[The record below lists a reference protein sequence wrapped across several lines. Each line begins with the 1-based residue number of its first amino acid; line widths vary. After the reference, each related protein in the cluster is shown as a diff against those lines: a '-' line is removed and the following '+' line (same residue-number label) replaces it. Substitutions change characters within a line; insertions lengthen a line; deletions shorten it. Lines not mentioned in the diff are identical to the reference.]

1 MTCWRLTRALITPR
15 WTRILSWPRND
26 FEFSSSSSR
35 LDQRAENIVEAE
47 NSAARAK
54 ELDKERTIEF
64 MASTKA
70 VQERVQGMIRGT
82 GQGVKAAKT
91 LDLSERLLEL
101 REKMYDM
108 TH

>member
-1 MTCWRLTRALITPR
+1 
-15 WTRILSWPRND
+15 
-26 FEFSSSSSR
+26 
-35 LDQRAENIVEAE
+35 
-47 NSAARAK
+47 
-54 ELDKERTIEF
+54 